1 MLGQGAACRVTLP
14 LLQVLAEEV
23 QATRSK
29 LQVGRTRAHW
39 HFFIMCRHRHNPRHL
54 YPPITTTNN
63 NNNNHHYHNRNHH
76 HHHRHHRRTTAS
88 ALLMVVRSY
97 MSLPH

>member
-1 MLGQGAACRVTLP
+1 MLGQGAACLVTLP

-39 HFFIMCRHRHNPRHL
+39 HFVIMCRHRHNPRHL
-54 YPPITTTNN
+54 YPPITTTN